1 MEKAEKEQV
10 IAQRTFYGVLFAI
23 GCGHFFN
30 DSIQAVIPAMN
41 PILEQTLNLNYAQIG
56 WIAFVANMTASVI
69 QPFFGYYADIKSK
82 PFLLPVGILTS
93 LVGLIIFAL
102 APSYVWALFAVFFI
116 GIGSSIFHPEGSRVA
131 HMAAGAKRGL
141 AQSIFQV
148 GGNFG
153 QSMAPVL
160 TALIFLPFGQR
171 GVLSFS
177 VFAFIGMIVLF
188 FVSVWYKNHQT
199 SRTPREKH
207 TQYIKRNKREVFV
220 HKRVVAAMVLL
231 IFIIFARSWYS
242 TCISNFY
249 QFYLIHDYGLSI
261 PVAQLF
267 IFIFMVSGVVGTFLG
282 GPLADRFGKKTVI
295 LGSFVGAVPLT
306 VMLPYL
312 PLYLIA
318 PVFLLIGL
326 IITSSFSVT
335 VIYAQELMPGRLGMV
350 SGLTIGFAFG
360 MGAIGAV
367 LFGNLADL
375 FSIRFVMILC
385 SLFPLVGLFSALLPG
400 DMKIRRW
407 NKETG

>member
-1 MEKAEKEQV
+1 
-10 IAQRTFYGVLFAI
+10 L
-23 GCGHFFN
+23 
-30 DSIQAVIPAMN
+30 
-41 PILEQTLNLNYAQIG
+41 G
-56 WIAFVANMTASVI
+56 WR
-69 QPFFGYYADIKSK
+69 
-82 PFLLPVGILTS
+82 
-93 LVGLIIFAL
+93 
-102 APSYVWALFAVFFI
+102 PSYAWALFAVFFI

-131 HMAAGAKRGL
+131 HMAAGSKRGL
-141 AQSIFQV
+141 AQSIYQV
-148 GGNFG
+148 EGNFG

-160 TALIFLPFGQR
+160 TALIFLPFGQK

-177 VFAFIGMIVLF
+177 GFAFIGMIVLF
-188 FVSVWYKNHQT
+188 FVSLWYKKHQT
-199 SRTPREKH
+199 IRMPRD
-207 TQYIKRNKREVFV
+207 TRAQQMKRNKREDFV

-295 LGSFVGAVPLT
+295 LGSFLGAVPLT

-367 LFGNLADL
+367 LCGNLADL

-385 SLFPLVGLFSALLPG
+385 SFFPIAGLLSWILPG
-400 DMKIRRW
+400 DLKIRRW
-407 NKETG
+407 NKETN